1 MRHALLQLLYSL
13 LGCTQETLVWDSDH
27 SRPGGAMSN
36 NVGSRPDDVFGRN
49 KKPLPA
55 WAKAIITMIAVGF
68 FLAWFVSTLS
78 AQTTEGRPDPT
89 GQGRYI
95 QIGGEVTYPQARV
108 VSGLPQGAECMH
120 PGELVG
126 VMMYNSTREGRAV
139 SVKLT
144 DKATVA
150 VVGDRVFLCKCA
162 GGFNQLFRISPTSGT
177 ASSATSNTPAGMNS
191 SSASVTAGSSAT
203 PTTGNAALEAA
214 NAKLAALEAEIAKL
228 RQQQSQPQAQQQ
240 VMVVDGNPAM
250 RNIAVFEAFPDCVLR
265 LSASGKLSPEQASKD
280 CRDTYRIERNG
291 ATNASRAQGSVLHGG
306 GPGSGF
312 GFGVTG
318 TGQGGSNIFFGSSG
332 RVW

>member
-89 GQGRYI
+89 GQGRYL
-95 QIGGEVTYPQARV
+95 QFGGELSYPQARV
-108 VSGLPQGAECMH
+108 VSGLPQGASECMH

-126 VMMYNSTREGRAV
+126 VPMFNSTREGRAV
-139 SVKLT
+139 NVKLT
-144 DKATVA
+144 EAATIA
-150 VVGDRVFLCKCA
+150 VVGDQVFLCKCA

-177 ASSATSNTPAGMNS
+177 ASSAKSNTPAGANS
-191 SSASVTAGSSAT
+191 SSSGGTSTSA
-203 PTTGNAALEAA
+203 PTMGNAALEAA
-214 NAKLAALEAEIAKL
+214 NARAAAAEAELAKL
-228 RQQQSQPQAQQQ
+228 RQSPQPQAQQQ

-250 RNIAVFEAFPDCVLR
+250 RNIAVFDAFPRCLGEAAQY
-265 LSASGKLSPEQASKD
+265 LPAGQASKD
-280 CRDTYRIERNG
+280 CRDAFRIERNG
-291 ATNASRAQGSVLHGG
+291 ATNASRAQGSMYNNAMLHGG
-306 GPGSGF
+306 GSGF
-312 GFGVTG
+312 GVMSSGL
-318 TGQGGSNIFFGSSG
+318 GGSNIVFGNSG